1 MDGVMFGLIIS
12 WPLPA
17 LPSSPSGS
25 TGGAIR
31 TAGCPGGAPSRN
43 QVTPTGTT
51 SGVPVGEEG
60 GRSWAVATAVA
71 AAATAA
77 AAPAKAR
84 WCGIQPAEAVVGDRA
99 RYWGLGGLPTKQAA
113 WPHHQQ

>member
-1 MDGVMFGLIIS
+1 VE
-12 WPLPA
+12 
-17 LPSSPSGS
+17 
-25 TGGAIR
+25 GA
-31 TAGCPGGAPSRN
+31 A
-43 QVTPTGTT
+43 
-51 SGVPVGEEG
+51 
-60 GRSWAVATAVA
+60 ATA

-113 WPHHQQ
+113 WPRHQQ